1 MKKFIF
7 IFFSLLILLG
17 IPVLGITVA
26 NNPTTIAAKAIQELV
41 TDVQER
47 EEIELLK
54 EIFNEGS
61 ISGSL
66 TKVEDNGKN
75 VFQNSKI
82 SGKIYF
88 NKNELYLSNIN
99 IKAEELNISGD
110 LYISENE
117 LFIKEDNYIKGKYGI
132 NFNTIKKDLDNS
144 IFAPTSDSDFAL
156 DRYTYNDIIE
166 SVDLLN
172 KYKDVRKD
180 LTKDLEEL
188 TKKLGKDIWKIA
200 SKTFEFKL
208 ENEKVLINDEETK
221 AKVITITIDGNSFAN
236 FVEQFVS
243 YLKETDLIVNFLTKY
258 EKTLKNLDIIS
269 ISDESLVEQYQN
281 FIDNISLEEELE
293 EIKENLETIN
303 IKLYTSKF
311 SSHLSKLEFIVSD
324 EEEQETLFTLEIGKK
339 GIKKTNQI
347 RFTFDETQ
355 YKYSI
360 DKDKKGNTKVILESK
375 RYFENSTLTTSR
387 ITINSFELNIN
398 KKEKTYELKIVDTMD
413 ESKNGE
419 LTKYTHDI
427 YTVKGTCDKTGNT
440 LNLSIDTIENLYER
454 EYGNGYSKP
463 VKSTENIEMD
473 LNITIQAN
481 DPMPKFSKDYKSIDN
496 ITEDDIYNWVES
508 LEDDA
513 Y

>member
-7 IFFSLLILLG
+7 IFFCLLILLG
-17 IPVLGITVA
+17 IPVLGICVV
-26 NNPTTIAAKAIQELV
+26 NNPTTLAAKAIQELV

-47 EEIELLK
+47 EEIGYLTDLLS
-54 EIFNEGS
+54 ECS

-88 NKNELYLSNIN
+88 NKNELYLSDIN
-99 IKAEELNISGD
+99 IKAEELNVVGD

-117 LFIKEDNYIKGKYGI
+117 VIIKEDNYIKGKYGI
-132 NFNTIKKDLDNS
+132 NFNTFKKDLDNS

-166 SVDLLN
+166 YVDYLN
-172 KYKDVRKD
+172 EIKAVRND

-188 TKKLGKDIWKIA
+188 SKELGKDIWKIA

-208 ENEKVLINDEETK
+208 ENDKVLINDEETK
-221 AKVITITIDGNSFAN
+221 VKVITITIDGNSFAN
-236 FVEQFVS
+236 FVEQLVA

-258 EKTLKNLDIIS
+258 EKTLQNFNIITVS
-269 ISDESLVEQYQN
+269 NESLVKQYKD

-293 EIKENLETIN
+293 DIKENLETIN

-324 EEEQETLFTLEIGKK
+324 EEEQETLFALEIGKK
-339 GIKKTNQI
+339 GIKKTNQV

-355 YKYSI
+355 YTYSI
-360 DKDKKGNTKVILESK
+360 NKDNKGNTNVFLESK
-375 RYFENSTLTTSR
+375 RIYENSTLTLSR
-387 ITINSFELNIN
+387 ITINSYELNIN

-440 LNLSIDTIENLYER
+440 LKLSIDTIENLYER
-454 EYGNGYSKP
+454 DYGNSYSKP
-463 VKSTENIEMD
+463 ISDTNIIKMD
-473 LNITIQAN
+473 LNITIKAN
-481 DPMPKFSKDYKSIDN
+481 DPMPKFSKDYKSIDD
-496 ITEDDIYNWVES
+496 ITEDDIYNWVEAI
-508 LEDDA
+508 EDSV